1 MIFKI
6 PFIVSYLSNIFTLKS
21 GDLIFTGTP
30 EGVGKVDIGDVLEC
44 SIVDY
49 VKSNLIV
56 NVV

>member
-1 MIFKI
+1 MIN
-6 PFIVSYLSNIFTLKS
+6 LMNI
-21 GDLIFTGTP
+21 ITGTP